1 MQTLSGGN
9 QQKVVVAKWLETDAR
24 VLFFDEPARG
34 IDVGTKAELFKL
46 LGALAQDGRGI
57 VLISSYLP
65 ELINLCDRVLVLRDG
80 AIAGELA
87 ARRAVGGADRRAG
100 DRRTDGGGGMNIRAR
115 MNDVLSQV
123 AAAAALIVVVI
134 ALSIASPY
142 FLTTNN
148 LFNVCV
154 QIAVI
159 AIIAV
164 GQTMVIITAGIDLSV
179 GSVAGLS
186 GVMGTMAMSSWGM
199 PIVVGILVGV
209 LIGALAGAVNGL
221 LITQAKLPPFIAT
234 LGMMGVARGLT
245 FIVSGSVAIY
255 GLSGAFR
262 NVGEGQIGPI
272 PLPLL
277 YMIVIGVLGHLTLS
291 RTRLGRYAYAIG
303 SNPDAARLSGIST
316 TRVLIG
322 VYVICAALAGF
333 GGMIAASRVH
343 SGQPNYGIG
352 LELDVIAACVI
363 GGASLFGGQGT
374 IGGTIIGALLMG
386 VIRNGAVLLEHHAV
400 LPDGRHRGDHL
411 DGRLVGPAAAVA
423 HGRGERALRGEG

>member
-1 MQTLSGGN
+1 
-9 QQKVVVAKWLETDAR
+9 
-24 VLFFDEPARG
+24 
-34 IDVGTKAELFKL
+34 
-46 LGALAQDGRGI
+46 
-57 VLISSYLP
+57 
-65 ELINLCDRVLVLRDG
+65 
-80 AIAGELA
+80 
-87 ARRAVGGADRRAG
+87 
-100 DRRTDGGGGMNIRAR
+100 MNIRAR

-199 PIVVGILVGV
+199 QILVGILVGV

-303 SNPDAARLSGIST
+303 SNEDAARLSGIST

-386 VIRNGAVLLEHHAV
+386 VIRNGAVLLNITQYYQMVVIGVIIWIAV
-400 LPDGRHRGDHL
+400 WWDQLRRS
-411 DGRLVGPAAAVA
+411 RMAAASERSG
-423 HGRGERALRGEG
+423 GRDDEEQAPSSGRFDRDRERSAAGEQLRS

>member
-1 MQTLSGGN
+1 
-9 QQKVVVAKWLETDAR
+9 
-24 VLFFDEPARG
+24 
-34 IDVGTKAELFKL
+34 
-46 LGALAQDGRGI
+46 
-57 VLISSYLP
+57 
-65 ELINLCDRVLVLRDG
+65 
-80 AIAGELA
+80 
-87 ARRAVGGADRRAG
+87 
-100 DRRTDGGGGMNIRAR
+100 MNIRAR

-262 NVGEGQIGPI
+262 NVGEGRSAR
-272 PLPLL
+272 
-277 YMIVIGVLGHLTLS
+277 S
-291 RTRLGRYAYAIG
+291 RCRCCT
-303 SNPDAARLSGIST
+303 
-316 TRVLIG
+316 
-322 VYVICAALAGF
+322 
-333 GGMIAASRVH
+333 
-343 SGQPNYGIG
+343 
-352 LELDVIAACVI
+352 
-363 GGASLFGGQGT
+363 
-374 IGGTIIGALLMG
+374 
-386 VIRNGAVLLEHHAV
+386 
-400 LPDGRHRGDHL
+400 
-411 DGRLVGPAAAVA
+411 
-423 HGRGERALRGEG
+423 